1 MKLVDVIEELVG
13 ERGLDR
19 ETLRSIISEGL
30 LAAYQ
35 KKYPHLS
42 LRAEFD
48 RSAGETRIE
57 VEKKVVSSVEDPE
70 TEISLKKA
78 KFINKDVEIDSTI
91 WLPLEESIGRIEVLH
106 ARQVIAS
113 KIRKIESQNV
123 YDEFKD
129 REGEIVHGI
138 IHKCERA
145 GTVVKVDD
153 QLAFL
158 PRSLSSSLDK
168 CIVGFTI
175 RALLKEVLPEPRG
188 DSQLILDRVS
198 KEFVQQLFELEIPEI
213 FEKLVEIKEI
223 VRAPGYKTKM
233 IVASNDKN
241 IDPVGT
247 CVGVGGSRIKPIL
260 KELNG
265 EKIDIIGWVDSPTI
279 LIKNALKP
287 AVIDTVEIVNDEI
300 AHIYLANDQ
309 RSLAIGKMGQNISLA
324 SQLVGLDLQLIDSE
338 PGVPEFDSTK
348 EIDGTE

>member
-19 ETLRSIISEGL
+19 DVLRSIIAEGL

-35 KKYPHLS
+35 KKYPNLE

-48 RSAGETRIE
+48 RTSGETRID
-57 VEKKVVSSVEDPE
+57 VEKDVVASVEEPE
-70 TEISLKKA
+70 FEISLKKA
-78 KFINKDVEIDSTI
+78 KFIDRSVEIGDRMWI
-91 WLPLEESIGRIEVLH
+91 PFEESIGRIEVLH
-106 ARQVIAS
+106 ARQVIAN
-113 KIRKIESQNV
+113 KIRKIEAQAV

-129 REGEIVHGI
+129 REGDIVHGI
-138 IHKCERA
+138 VHKCERT

-158 PRSLSSSLDK
+158 PRSLSSALDK

-175 RALLKEVLPEPRG
+175 RARLKEVLLEPRG
-188 DSQLILDRVS
+188 DSQLVLDRAS

-213 FEKLVEIKEI
+213 FEKLVEIKAI
-223 VRAPGYKTKM
+223 VRSPGYKTKM
-233 IVASNDKN
+233 IVMSNDKN

-265 EKIDIIGWVDSPTI
+265 EKIDIIGWSESPEI

-287 AVIDTVEIVNDEI
+287 ALVDTVEIVNDEV
-300 AHIYLANDQ
+300 AHIHLANDQ

-324 SQLVGLDLQLIDSE
+324 SQLVGYDLQLIDLE
-338 PGVPEFDSTK
+338 DG
-348 EIDGTE
+348 IDDLNINSQDTDE